1 MFEVRRDWK
10 GEKADYSGAEM
21 GEFPE
26 LLAELW
32 GQGRTETLLVR
43 V

>member
-1 MFEVRRDWK
+1 VGRDWK
-10 GEKADYSGAEM
+10 GEQANCSGAEM
-21 GEFPE
+21 GEFSE